1 MAFVDDFKFC
11 LKPRCPV
18 CRQGRL
24 FKPMSVTVMDRCENC
39 GADLGLHDIG
49 DGAAVFILFILCFSL
64 IPLAWVME
72 LIFAPPLYFH
82 VLFCAVAGLGMIAV
96 MLPATKAYIIMLEW
110 RHLKREAD
118 DPAPELQDNDA
129 AEGGG
134 D

>member
-1 MAFVDDFKFC
+1 MAFVDDVKFC

-24 FKPMSVTVMDRCENC
+24 FKPMSVTVVDKCAHC

-64 IPLAWVME
+64 IPLAWGME
-72 LIFAPPLYFH
+72 LLFAPPLWFH
-82 VLFCAVAGLGMIAV
+82 VLFSGFVGLALIAV

-118 DPAPELQDNDA
+118 IPDTHGDSGA
-129 AEGGG
+129 AGGG
-134 D
+134 N